1 MRLILMGGR
10 EGPGPA
16 QETGPV
22 EMMQLMPKLSKI
34 MLLAV
39 SVALVLVVFLGVN
52 SRSAS
57 AAAPG
62 QDGAYRQIDVY
73 SEVLRHIQ
81 TDYVTDPN
89 IPAVTNGALR
99 GLLESLDADS
109 SYLTPDDYKTYKSEK
124 GGQAQVGINISK
136 RYGYATVVSVVPGS
150 AADKAGLVD
159 GDILEAIEGKDTQDI
174 SLAMIRLMLEGA
186 PGSTLSVGVVRSSRA
201 EPDKI
206 TMTRSLQSIPP
217 VGEALYED
225 SSILYLK
232 PEIVDRDHVTEVEAK
247 LKGMQKAGN
256 KKVLLDL
263 RDVAAGD
270 MTEAVR
276 LANFLLKSGTI
287 ATLEGQKF
295 PKQVFTADPAKA
307 IQATAPVVVLVNR
320 GTAGPAELVAA
331 ALEGN
336 KRAELV
342 GERTF
347 GEGTQQKT
355 FELADGAALI
365 LSVAKYGSPEGKML
379 QDAGVTPD
387 VVVASGADESAE
399 VGEGEAPAA
408 EAHAPLVK
416 KPGIQVD
423 EQLTKALEILKAKS
437 A

>member
-1 MRLILMGGR
+1 MLRN
-10 EGPGPA
+10 
-16 QETGPV
+16 
-22 EMMQLMPKLSKI
+22 MPKIPKI
-34 MLLAV
+34 LLLAA
-39 SVALVLVVFLGVN
+39 SVALVLTVFLGVN
-52 SRSAS
+52 SNGVS
-57 AAAPG
+57 AAATG
-62 QDGAYRQIDVY
+62 QDGAYRQINVY

-109 SYLTPDDYKTYKSEK
+109 SYLSPEDYRIYKADK
-124 GGQAQVGINISK
+124 GGKAQAGINVSK
-136 RYGYATVVSVVPGS
+136 RYGYATVVSVVPGGP
-150 AADKAGLVD
+150 ADKAGLVD
-159 GDILEAIEGKDTQDI
+159 GDILEAIEGQDTRDI

-186 PGSTLSVGVVRSSRA
+186 PGSTLTVGVVRSSRN

-206 TMTRSLQSIPP
+206 SMIRSLQAPPP
-217 VGEALYED
+217 VGEALYENA
-225 SSILYLK
+225 SILYLK
-232 PEIVDRDHVTEVEAK
+232 PEVLDHDHVNEVETK

-270 MTEAVR
+270 MAEAVR

-295 PKQVFTADPAKA
+295 PKQVFTADPAKT

-331 ALEGN
+331 ALEDN
-336 KRAELV
+336 KRADVV

-355 FELADGAALI
+355 FDLPDGAALI
-365 LSVAKYGSPEGKML
+365 LSVAKYESPDGKKL
-379 QDAGVTPD
+379 QDDGVTPN
-387 VVVASGADESAE
+387 VLVASGLDNQAGVDED
-399 VGEGEAPAA
+399 EAPQAA
-408 EAHAPLVK
+408 APAPVAK
-416 KPGIQVD
+416 KPGAQAD
-423 EQLTKALEILKAKS
+423 EPLTKALEILKAKT